1 MSTEPIYVTKPWLK
15 HYQKGVPATVEIP
28 LKSLPQ
34 AFDGACARAPDRPAV
49 VFYGRTISYREL
61 REAADR
67 LACALADLG

>member
-34 AFDGACARAPDRPAV
+34 AFDGACAPDRPAV
-49 VFYGRTISYREL
+49 VFYRRTISYESCARRRPARL
-61 REAADR
+61 RAR
-67 LACALADLG
+67 HLG